1 MARNPRYQIYNLD
14 SDGYGKLVQVINGV
28 LYDGFGNELNFQGGG
43 GTGTSGTSGN
53 SGSSGVSGTDGIGVP
68 TGGSTG
74 QVLAKIDGTN
84 YNTQWVTPTVYAS
97 TGKAIA
103 MAIVFGG

>member
-43 GTGTSGTSGN
+43 GGTGTSGTSGIN
-53 SGSSGVSGTDGIGVP
+53 GTSGTSGIGIGVP
-68 TGGSTG
+68 NCGSTG
-74 QVLAKIDGTN
+74 QI
-84 YNTQWVTPTVYAS
+84 
-97 TGKAIA
+97 
-103 MAIVFGG
+103 